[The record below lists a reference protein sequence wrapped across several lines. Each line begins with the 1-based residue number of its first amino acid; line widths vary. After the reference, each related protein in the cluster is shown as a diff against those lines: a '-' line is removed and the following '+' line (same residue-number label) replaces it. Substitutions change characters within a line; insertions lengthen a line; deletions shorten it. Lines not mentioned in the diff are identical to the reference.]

1 MNNSK
6 SNKHEIYFMPLGGGQ
21 SVGVSC
27 YYLRLGSSNIILDSG
42 MKTQGTFRL
51 EPDFY
56 SLLTSPFIMSLNQI
70 GQIFI
75 SHAHSDHTGSL
86 LNLMKNASHAG
97 VYMTRPTRLLTE
109 HQLYDKKNFTDE
121 NQRLAVQYL
130 LQQIVEVNYMQT
142 ITFNEYNASFFQAGH
157 IPGAMMTYFTHKDR
171 KILYTGDYS
180 LHSTALTGGCVL
192 PENLDVDILIMC
204 GLHARHP
211 YYRRQDDKIY
221 GEIKA
226 ILNEAEYMN
235 FVTCHVSQ
243 LSKGVEFVK
252 MLNMMNNIHVPV
264 FIDDETMSII
274 TLMEK
279 LGEPV
284 LTPDNHVISELEHYN
299 HGIIIISSSTSST
312 GRRITRS
319 NLHHNIDFSLHED
332 FEEMRGFIKLINPRL
347 AVIVHCAQA
356 YSDYDST
363 IEQVI
368 MRDTDCRTQFIF
380 AQDSVIYTL

>member
-1 MNNSK
+1 MNKSN

-27 YYLRLGSSNIILDSG
+27 YYLRLGNANIILDSG
-42 MKTQGTFRL
+42 MKTQETFRI

-56 SLLTSPFIMSLNQI
+56 SLLTSPFVMSLNQI

-75 SHAHSDHTGSL
+75 SHAHLDHTGSL
-86 LNLMKNASHAG
+86 LKLMKAASHSG

-109 HQLYDKKNFTDE
+109 HQLYNRKNFTDE
-121 NQRLAVQYL
+121 NQRLAAQYL
-130 LQQIVEVNYMQT
+130 LQQIVEVNYMQSVS
-142 ITFNEYNASFFQAGH
+142 FNDYQVKFFQAGH
-157 IPGAMMTYFTHKDR
+157 IPGAMMTYFTYKDR

-192 PENLDVDILIMC
+192 PEGLEVDTLIMC

-221 GEIKA
+221 TQINA
-226 ILNEAEYMN
+226 ILNEAKYK
-235 FVTCHVSQ
+235 FITCCVTQ

-252 MLNMMNNIHVPV
+252 ILNTFNALHVPV
-264 FIDDETMSII
+264 FIDDETMNII

-284 LTPDNHVISELEHYN
+284 LTPYNHVINELERYN
-299 HGIIIISSSTSST
+299 HGIIITSDLAL
-312 GRRITRS
+312 TRLRTA
-319 NLHHNIDFSLHED
+319 NRNIYHIDFSLHED
-332 FEEMRGFIKLINPRL
+332 FEEMRGFIRLINPGL

-356 YSDYDST
+356 HSDYDST

-368 MRDTDCRTQFIF
+368 MKDPECRTQFIF
-380 AQDSVIYTL
+380 AEDSIIYTL